1 MKRLFPFIVILS
13 LLIACNNAQQTF
25 IPTLTPFKISSA
37 DDATRVSALALTAST
52 DMTQVTEDNSTVL
65 TLVAVEH
72 PLIATLR
79 ATTTLIAIH
88 TISESTPTPTTD
100 PNAWKK
106 LPVIPTSVSQRA
118 KDIYAEGQKLG
129 NQSNVFTLVGDCDAT
144 PTWFLGDFDLGP
156 KHYNLGSYTNLQ
168 DEIDYFKGSFGH
180 QSLAVRR
187 GFVAASVLA
196 PLWADPKQCKK
207 GETPLSCEVRISKPA
222 FAFILLGTND
232 YNHREAFEPNMRKIL
247 DGLIANGVLPIL
259 GTKADN
265 MEKDYSLNASIARL
279 AAEYELPLWNFWAAT
294 DPLPAHGLDNDLT
307 HLTWASND
315 FSDPTKMKSAW
326 PWRNLT
332 ALQTLEV
339 VWNAV
344 K

>member
-1 MKRLFPFIVILS
+1 MKINFRKTFLPRKTHTVPQAVS
-13 LLIACNNAQQTF
+13 LRERKVSFFQVAPWLLVFALTACATPQQTATLTP
-25 IPTLTPFKISSA
+25 IPTLTHPARTIDTSS
-37 DDATRVSALALTAST
+37 
-52 DMTQVTEDNSTVL
+52 
-65 TLVAVEH
+65 
-72 PLIATLR
+72 PATLTPTIN
-79 ATTTLIAIH
+79 ATVALSGT
-88 TISESTPTPTTD
+88 STPTPAAD
-100 PNAWKK
+100 PNAWMK
-106 LPVIPTSVSQRA
+106 LPVVPQTVSQRA
-118 KDIYAEGQKLG
+118 REIYAAGQKLG
-129 NQSNVFTLVGDCDAT
+129 NQPNVFTLVGDCDAT

-156 KHYNLGSYTNLQ
+156 KHYNLGSHTNLLN
-168 DEIDYFKGSFGH
+168 EIAYFQGSFGH

-187 GFVAASVLA
+187 GFVAASVLT
-196 PLWADPKQCKK
+196 PLWADPKKCEK
-207 GETPLSCEVRISKPA
+207 GETPLSCEIRITKPA

-247 DGLIANGVLPIL
+247 DQLIEKGVLPIL

-294 DPLPAHGLDNDLT
+294 DPLPAHGLDPDLT

-315 FSDPTKMKSAW
+315 FSDPVKMQSAW

>member
-1 MKRLFPFIVILS
+1 MKLDYRKTFLPRRTHTVPQTVS
-13 LLIACNNAQQTF
+13 LRERKGSFFQVALWLLVFTLTACATPQQAA
-25 IPTLTPFKISSA
+25 TLTP
-37 DDATRVSALALTAST
+37 AST
-52 DMTQVTEDNSTVL
+52 LTHPAKTIDASAPSTL
-65 TLVAVEH
+65 TPTLA
-72 PLIATLR
+72 ATAALS
-79 ATTTLIAIH
+79 AT
-88 TISESTPTPTTD
+88 STPTPLAD
-100 PNAWKK
+100 PKAWMK
-106 LPVIPTSVSQRA
+106 LPVVPQTVSQRA
-118 KDIYAEGQKLG
+118 KEIYATGQKLG
-129 NQSNVFTLVGDCDAT
+129 NQPNVFTLVGDCDAT

-168 DEIDYFKGSFGH
+168 DEIDYFQGSFGH

-196 PLWADPKQCKK
+196 PLWADPKKCEK
-207 GETPLSCEVRISKPA
+207 GETPLSCEIRITKPA

-232 YNHREAFEPNMRKIL
+232 YNHRKAFEPNMRKIL
-247 DGLIANGVLPIL
+247 DQLIEKGVLPIL

-265 MEKDYSLNASIARL
+265 MEKDYSLNAAIARL
-279 AAEYELPLWNFWAAT
+279 ATEYELPLWNFWAAT
-294 DPLPAHGLDNDLT
+294 DPLPAHGLDPDLT

-315 FSDPTKMKSAW
+315 FSDPAKMQSAW